1 MSVRVVDHINIATE
15 KLQETRDFF
24 VDVLGLQE
32 GFRPP
37 FDFPGYW
44 LYAGE
49 RAIVHMQ
56 TADRAVRPSKESAL
70 NHFAFE
76 VDDLDSLLA
85 RLDQHGVRYRAV
97 DVPGTKIRQAFLE
110 DPNGVRVELNYR
122 PA

>member
-1 MSVRVVDHINIATE
+1 MAIRIVDHINIATE
-15 KLQETRDFF
+15 KLEETKAFF
-24 VDVLGLQE
+24 VEVLGLTE
-32 GFRPP
+32 GWRPP

-56 TADRAVRPSKESAL
+56 AADRAVRPSKESAL
-70 NHFAFE
+70 NHFAFD

-85 RLDQHGVRYRAV
+85 RLDTKGVRYRAV
-97 DVPGTKIRQAFLE
+97 DVPGTTIRQAFLE